1 MFKTLSVVI
10 NTGKILDEIN
20 KYIPFYNGMKHN
32 IIQEKISLL
41 HI

>member
-10 NTGKILDEIN
+10 KTGKILDKIN
-20 KYIPFYNGMKHN
+20 KYIPFYSGMKYN